1 MFTTSSRNGANVKM
15 FCAGKWVDRAD
26 KLDVNNPYDGS
37 VIDTVPRATAADV
50 DAAVSALVRGARA
63 MRDMSAYD
71 RGNLLRRAAEIMK
84 RREDELARTI
94 SAEEGKILA
103 EARLEASRARETIEV
118 SAEEAR
124 RVVGEM
130 VPLDAAPGAA
140 GRLGFTLRVPCGIVA
155 AITPFNFPL
164 NLVCHKVGPALAAG
178 NAVLVKPASDTPL
191 SALKLVE
198 ILLEAGTPAEAIAC
212 LTGGGATLGTAI
224 CADCRV
230 RKISF
235 TGSYEVGEQICKA
248 AGMKRVT
255 MELGSNSPVI
265 VMDDADLEK
274 AAESISVA
282 GFANA
287 GQVCI
292 SAQRILTSR
301 KVGGAFLDAL
311 KPRVEA
317 ITVGNPA
324 AEGTKMGPLV
334 READA
339 VRVSTWIEEAVAG
352 GAKLVTGGK
361 REGALHQP
369 TILDQVDPEMRVS
382 KEELFGPAVAVT
394 QFRDL
399 DEAIRLANDTR
410 YGLSAAIF
418 TQDIDRAMKFAR
430 EVDSGNLHVN
440 WSTQWRADLMPY
452 GGLKDSGMG
461 KEGPKYAVREMTE
474 EKMVV
479 LHLR

>member
-1 MFTTSSRNGANVKM
+1 MKM
-15 FCAGKWVDRAD
+15 FCAGEWVERPE
-26 KLDVNNPYDGS
+26 KIDVTNPYDGS
-37 VIDTVPRATAADV
+37 VIDTVPKATPADV
-50 DAAVSALVRGARA
+50 DRALATLVRGAQKMRA
-63 MRDMSAYD
+63 MPAYD
-71 RGNLLRRAAEIMK
+71 RSLLLRRAAEIMK

-94 SAEEGKILA
+94 SREEGKILA
-103 EARLEASRARETIEV
+103 EGRLEASRSRETIEV

-124 RVVGEM
+124 RIVGEM

-140 GRLGFTLRVPCGIVA
+140 GRIGFTLRVPCGIVA

-178 NAVLVKPASDTPL
+178 NAVIIKPASDTPL

-198 ILLEAGTPAEAIAC
+198 ILLEAGTPPEAVAC
-212 LTGGGATLGTAI
+212 LTGSGAVLGDALSG
-224 CADCRV
+224 DRRV

-235 TGSYEVGEQICKA
+235 TGSYEIGEHICKM
-248 AGMKRVT
+248 AGVKRVT

-265 VMDDADLEK
+265 VMDDADLER
-274 AAESISVA
+274 AAEAITAA

-292 SAQRILTSR
+292 SAQRILTS
-301 KVGGAFLDAL
+301 KKIGPEFLDVL
-311 KPRVEA
+311 KPKVEA
-317 ITVGNPA
+317 IKLGDPL

-339 VRVSTWIEEAVAG
+339 ARVQSWIEEAVAG
-352 GAKLVTGGK
+352 GAKLVTGGGRK
-361 REGALHQP
+361 GALHEP
-369 TILDQVDPEMRVS
+369 TILDQVHPEMRVS
-382 KEELFGPAVAVT
+382 KDELFGPAVALT
-394 QFRDL
+394 PFHDI

-418 TQDIDRAMKFAR
+418 TRDLDRAMKFAR

-452 GGLKDSGMG
+452 GGLKDSGLG
-461 KEGPKYAVREMTE
+461 KEGPKYAIREMTE

-479 LHLR
+479 LHLK

>member
-1 MFTTSSRNGANVKM
+1 
-15 FCAGKWVDRAD
+15 
-26 KLDVNNPYDGS
+26 
-37 VIDTVPRATAADV
+37 
-50 DAAVSALVRGARA
+50 
-63 MRDMSAYD
+63 
-71 RGNLLRRAAEIMK
+71 
-84 RREDELARTI
+84 
-94 SAEEGKILA
+94 
-103 EARLEASRARETIEV
+103 
-118 SAEEAR
+118 
-124 RVVGEM
+124 
-130 VPLDAAPGAA
+130 
-140 GRLGFTLRVPCGIVA
+140 
-155 AITPFNFPL
+155 
-164 NLVCHKVGPALAAG
+164 
-178 NAVLVKPASDTPL
+178 
-191 SALKLVE
+191 
-198 ILLEAGTPAEAIAC
+198 
-212 LTGGGATLGTAI
+212 
-224 CADCRV
+224 
-230 RKISF
+230 
-235 TGSYEVGEQICKA
+235 
-248 AGMKRVT
+248 

-274 AAESISVA
+274 AAESIAVA

-292 SAQRILTSR
+292 SAQRILTSQ
-301 KVGGAFLDAL
+301 KIGGPFLDAL
-311 KPRVEA
+311 KPKVEA

-339 VRVSTWIEEAVAG
+339 VRVASWIEEAVAG
-352 GAKLVTGGK
+352 GAKLVAGGK
-361 REGALHQP
+361 RDGALYQP

-382 KEELFGPAVAVT
+382 RDELFGPAVAVT
-394 QFRDL
+394 RFRDI

-430 EVDSGNLHVN
+430 EVDSGNLHIN